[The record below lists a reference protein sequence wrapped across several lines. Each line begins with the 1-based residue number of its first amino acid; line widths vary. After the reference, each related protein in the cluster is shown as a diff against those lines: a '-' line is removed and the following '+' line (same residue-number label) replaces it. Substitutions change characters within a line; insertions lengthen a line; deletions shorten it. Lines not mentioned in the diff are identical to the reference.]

1 MSVIGRLQLAGC
13 GLHVADQIALVG
25 VPVVAALAFD
35 ASPKTLGV
43 LVACQSLAHLLGALP
58 SGLIVDRRAP
68 RPVAI
73 GAVFVA
79 MLGAAGAAVGVATDT
94 IVAFGAGV
102 TAAGFGLVLFTLTAL
117 SVLPR
122 AVPADTLAQANA
134 RIELPR
140 TAASFAVPL
149 TLGVIVSAETLG
161 WIFVAAVAATLPAL
175 WAVAGLPHYVPG
187 KPNAQ
192 SPLRRIA
199 DGGSFVLGNGFL
211 RAIAACALFWNFAFS
226 ALLVTMVPLVTDAF
240 LMEPGIFG
248 IAMACF
254 GLAAFAGS
262 GTAARY
268 AGRIRPNLLLLF
280 GPASSVPAVLL
291 LLTVEPSGSPF
302 AIYAAFF
309 GLGFGPAMWLIV
321 QNSVRQI
328 VSPRDMLGRVN
339 AMIQTTIYGA
349 RPLGALCGG
358 FLVAA
363 TTPRDALA
371 FIAAC
376 FALSFAVAAISRL
389 RTIRSYG
396 DLAAAEAG

>member
-1 MSVIGRLQLAGC
+1 MSVIGRLQLAGS
-13 GLHVADQIALVG
+13 GMHVADQIALVG

-35 ASPKTLGV
+35 ASPQALGL
-43 LVACQSLAHLLGALP
+43 LVACQSMAHLLGSLP
-58 SGLIVDRRAP
+58 SGLIVDRREP

-73 GAVFVA
+73 GAVIVS
-79 MLGAAGAAVGVATDT
+79 MLGAVGAAAGVATGN

-102 TAAGFGLVLFTLTAL
+102 TLAGFGLVLFTLTAL

-122 AVPADTLAQANA
+122 AVPADALAQANA

-149 TLGVIVSAETLG
+149 ILGVIVSTQTLD

-175 WAVAGLPHYVPG
+175 WAVAGLPRYAPG

-199 DGGSFVLGNGFL
+199 EGGRFVLGNGFL
-211 RAIAACALFWNFAFS
+211 RAIAGCALFWNFAFS
-226 ALLVTMVPLVTDAF
+226 ALLVTMVPLITDVF
-240 LMEPGIFG
+240 RMEPGIFG
-248 IAMACF
+248 VAMACF

-262 GTAARY
+262 GIAARY
-268 AGRIRPNLLLLF
+268 AGRMRPNLLLMF

-291 LLTVEPSGSPF
+291 LLIVEPGGSPHP
-302 AIYAAFF
+302 IYAAFF
-309 GLGFGPAMWLIV
+309 GLGFGPAMWLIA

-349 RPLGALCGG
+349 RPAGALCGG

-363 TTPRDALA
+363 TSPRDALVFVA
-371 FIAAC
+371 GC
-376 FALSFAVAAISRL
+376 FALSFAVAAMSRL
-389 RTIRSYG
+389 RSLKSYG
-396 DLAAAEAG
+396 DLEAAQAA

>member
-1 MSVIGRLQLAGC
+1 MI
-13 GLHVADQIALVG
+13 
-25 VPVVAALAFD
+25 
-35 ASPKTLGV
+35 
-43 LVACQSLAHLLGALP
+43 
-58 SGLIVDRRAP
+58 
-68 RPVAI
+68 
-73 GAVFVA
+73 
-79 MLGAAGAAVGVATDT
+79 
-94 IVAFGAGV
+94 
-102 TAAGFGLVLFTLTAL
+102 
-117 SVLPR
+117 
-122 AVPADTLAQANA
+122 
-134 RIELPR
+134 
-140 TAASFAVPL
+140 
-149 TLGVIVSAETLG
+149 SAETLG
-161 WIFVAAVAATLPAL
+161 WIFVAATVATLPAL
-175 WAVAGLPHYVPG
+175 WAVAGLPRYAPG
-187 KPNAQ
+187 RPNDQ
-192 SPLRRIA
+192 GPLRRIA
-199 DGGSFVLGNGFL
+199 DGGHFVLGNGYL
-211 RAIAACALFWNFAFS
+211 RAIAGCALFWNFAFS

-262 GTAARY
+262 GIAARY

-291 LLTVEPSGSPF
+291 LLTVAPGGSPF

-309 GLGFGPAMWLIV
+309 GLGFGPAMWLIA

-363 TTPRDALA
+363 TAPRDALA
-371 FIAAC
+371 FIAGC

-396 DLAAAEAG
+396 DLAAAEAA